1 MSDREPTVPRSTKEF
16 MAQACALEAEAAE
29 RYAELADLMRAHHN
43 AEVADLFAKMARI
56 EALHRQQ
63 LLDRMGWG
71 EAPDPDAYRW
81 ETPEGPETTDFG
93 DLHYLMTPWH
103 ALKLAE
109 HNERR
114 AADFFQRLA
123 DRADLPPDLRAAAA
137 GMAAEEREHVA
148 LIRAWLDKVGPPG
161 PDWDEDLDP
170 PNAVD

>member
-1 MSDREPTVPRSTKEF
+1 MSDHDPTVPHTTEEF

-29 RYAELADLMRAHHN
+29 RYAELAGLMRTHHN

-56 EALHRQQ
+56 EGLHRQQ
-63 LLDRMGWG
+63 LLDRMGWS

-103 ALKLAE
+103 ALRLAE

-114 AADFFQRLA
+114 AAEFFECLA
-123 DRADLPPDLRAAAA
+123 GQADLPDDVRAVAAES
-137 GMAAEEREHVA
+137 AAEEREHVH
-148 LIRAWLDKVGPPG
+148 LIQAWLAKVPEPAAG
-161 PDWDEDLDP
+161 WDEDADP
-170 PNAVD
+170 PVAVD